1 MLSEL
6 RVQHLGIVEEISLP
20 LGPGMTV
27 ITGETG
33 AGKTLLVE
41 ALELLVGGRADS
53 GLVRAGDEAAR
64 VEGRFEA
71 TAVVRVTGAG
81 DGDADVLDDGE
92 VVLARVVPVNGR
104 SRAYVNGRLATAG
117 ELADLGARLVDLHG
131 QHEHQSLLEPAN
143 QRRALDA
150 FAGAPARDALTEY
163 RVARERYRSVED
175 ALAAMGGDSRSRARE
190 LDLLRFQAEELE
202 RAALSDPGE
211 DAALEAEEE
220 LLADAAAHHDALDA
234 AVAAVQGGVLDA
246 LGDAYA
252 KLASRRPFEALAERL
267 RALQAEAADLGHELR
282 VVSESVVVD
291 PDRLAAIGERRR
303 LLRELTRKY
312 GETLDDVMAFAR
324 EVRSRIDDLARF
336 DERVA
341 ELEARREQANL
352 DATMAAERL
361 SAVRRAAAPKFA
373 AAVTSRLQELAM
385 PAARLEVEVGPAAPT
400 EDGADDVVLLLAANP
415 GEPARP
421 VARAASGGELARAM
435 LAIRVV
441 LAGARSPGDEMTLV
455 FDEVDAGIGGEAGVA
470 VGRALSVLAAEQQVL
485 CVTHLAQVAAF
496 ADAQV
501 LVAKRSAGRRTVAT
515 AQVLDA
521 PGRVAELSRMLAG
534 ASDSAHARGHAEE
547 LIVEARRVRE
557 ASRPGRRG

>member
-1 MLSEL
+1 
-6 RVQHLGIVEEISLP
+6 QHLGIVDEITLA

-53 GLVRAGDEAAR
+53 GLVRAGDDAAR
-64 VEGRFEA
+64 VEGRFDG
-71 TAVVRVTGAG
+71 VDLGA
-81 DGDADVLDDGE
+81 LDPDSVDDE
-92 VVLARVVPVNGR
+92 VVLGRVVPASGR

-117 ELADLGARLVDLHG
+117 ELAGLGARLVDLHG
-131 QHEHQSLLEPAN
+131 QHEHQSLLEPAS

-150 FAGAPARDALTEY
+150 FAGDAATEALAQYRAARDHGR
-163 RVARERYRSVED
+163 RVDD
-175 ALAAMGGDSRSRARE
+175 ALAALGGDSRGRARE

-202 RAALSDPGE
+202 RAQLSDAHE

-220 LLADAAAHHDALDA
+220 LLADAAAHGEALDA
-234 AVAAVQGGVLDA
+234 ALAAVQGPALDA

-252 KLASRRPFEALAERL
+252 SLANRRPFDALAQRL
-267 RALQAEAADLGHELR
+267 RSLQADVSDVGHELR
-282 VVSESVVVD
+282 VAAENVVVD
-291 PDRLAAIGERRR
+291 PARLAEIGERRR
-303 LLRELTRKY
+303 TLRELTRKY
-312 GETLDDVMAFAR
+312 GETLADVMAFAR
-324 EVRSRIDDLARF
+324 ETGARIDDLTRF

-341 ELEARREQANL
+341 ELEAQRERANVEL
-352 DATMAAERL
+352 TAAAERL
-361 SAVRRAAAPKFA
+361 SAVRRTAAPRFA
-373 AAVTSRLQELAM
+373 AEVTSRLQALAM
-385 PAARLEVEVGPAAPT
+385 PSARLEIELRPAALT

-421 VARAASGGELARAM
+421 LARAASGGELARAM
-435 LAIRVV
+435 LAVRVV

-470 VGRALSVLAAEQQVL
+470 VGRALSLLAARQQVL

-496 ADAQV
+496 ADSQV
-501 LVAKRSAGRRTVAT
+501 VVAKRTAARRTIAT
-515 AQVLDA
+515 AELLD
-521 PGRVAELSRMLAG
+521 PPSRIAELSRMLAG
-534 ASDSAHARGHAEE
+534 ATDSVHARGHAEE

-557 ASRPGRRG
+557 ASRAGRRS